1 MRIEDNIKLIEI
13 SSKMDYISK
22 TLESIKAETVNKVYN
37 TEQLCEYL
45 GVSKSVI
52 NTYKRNG
59 ELPYSKIG
67 RSYVFTQ
74 KDIDQFLENNKVR
87 YVG

>member
-1 MRIEDNIKLIEI
+1 MRIEDNMKLMEI
-13 SSKMDYISK
+13 SSKMDSISK